1 MFEGKSSPNC
11 SSYALKRTS
20 VDYQIDFGE
29 DAATTPQKKIYL
41 DYMLKSSPD
50 VEAAIDLIFRVRG
63 LCAAGCFN
71 LTKFISNN
79 VEEVQ
84 AISNEHVRKNV
95 NLKKLE
101 KPKSQSGKEMSLIW
115 NTDTDACGYNI
126 SMQDKPLSK
135 RVMLSELSSVHDP
148 LGLVAPF
155 LLHGIKII
163 QILSQQE
170 LGWDEI
176 VSDEVGGM
184 DWVEW
189 NSNLP
194 VLENLGVLRF
204 IKLAEFGKIKGSSF
218 ITFRMLLKEAMNS
231 RLIKT
236 GG

>member
-84 AISNEHVRKNV
+84 AISNEHVRKNF

-101 KPKSQSGKEMSLIW
+101 KPKNQSGKEMRLIW
-115 NTDTDACGYNI
+115 NIDTDACGYNI

-170 LGWDEI
+170 LIWDEI
-176 VSDEVGGM
+176 VSDEVGK

-189 NSNLP
+189 NSKLQ
-194 VLENLGVLRF
+194 VLENLGVLRC
-204 IKLAEFGKIKGSSF
+204 IKPAEFGKIKGSSF
-218 ITFRMLLKEAMNS
+218 ITFWMLLKEAMNS

>member
-1 MFEGKSSPNC
+1 ML
-11 SSYALKRTS
+11 AKR
-20 VDYQIDFGE
+20 
-29 DAATTPQKKIYL
+29 
-41 DYMLKSSPD
+41 
-50 VEAAIDLIFRVRG
+50 
-63 LCAAGCFN
+63 
-71 LTKFISNN
+71 
-79 VEEVQ
+79 
-84 AISNEHVRKNV
+84 
-95 NLKKLE
+95 
-101 KPKSQSGKEMSLIW
+101 
-115 NTDTDACGYNI
+115 
-126 SMQDKPLSK
+126 
-135 RVMLSELSSVHDP
+135 SSVYSS
-148 LGLVAPF
+148 LGFVAPF
-155 LLHGIKII
+155 LLHGREII

>member
-1 MFEGKSSPNC
+1 
-11 SSYALKRTS
+11 
-20 VDYQIDFGE
+20 
-29 DAATTPQKKIYL
+29 
-41 DYMLKSSPD
+41 MLKSSPD
-50 VEAAIDLIFRVRG
+50 VERAIDLIFRVRG

-84 AISNEHVRKNV
+84 AISNEHVRKNF

-101 KPKSQSGKEMSLIW
+101 KPKNQSGKEMRLIW
-115 NTDTDACGYNI
+115 NIDTDACGYSI

-148 LGLVAPF
+148 LGLVTPF

-163 QILSQQE
+163 
-170 LGWDEI
+170 
-176 VSDEVGGM
+176 VSDEVGK

-189 NSNLP
+189 NSKLQ
-194 VLENLGVLRF
+194 VLENLGVLRC
-204 IKLAEFGKIKGSSF
+204 IKPAEFGKIKGSSF
-218 ITFRMLLKEAMNS
+218 ITFWMLLKEAMNS

-236 GG
+236 GGWSRENSLCFTDRRIKSLAIEIFFHTKNGTNCCNIMRECIIIAETKARNFY